1 MNKASGDSPLA
12 MAEKNAFEQNSETR
26 QRHGWRDGIH
36 PVRIKGRNH
45 LSPDGDN
52 LDAEMFTWKYMI
64 SCEARNALQV
74 ILSGAEILLG
84 QQPEALTA
92 EQRMLLKR
100 MNENALHLA
109 NLVSALA
116 KAEERHATQNA
127 AKLQTRVVETEFEEF

>member
-1 MNKASGDSPLA
+1 M
-12 MAEKNAFEQNSETR
+12 SETAAVRALLQPR
-26 QRHGWRDGIH
+26 QRVRYLKLIALFKIAKGALLFLVGFSLLFLNARVGWMDT
-36 PVRIKGRNH
+36 V
-45 LSPDGDN
+45 SDWAD
-52 LDAEMFTWKYMI
+52 
-64 SCEARNALQV
+64 
-74 ILSGAEILLG
+74 AEILLG

-127 AKLQTRVVETEFEEF
+127 AKLQTRVVETEFAEF